1 MNIAKTEILQKL
13 SSVKPLL
20 YKKYNVTE
28 LALFGS
34 YSRDE
39 QNEKSDIDIMVDFEN
54 ITYRNLCNTAYT
66 LYDIFPSIK
75 VQIVS
80 KNAIKPAYFNAIKND
95 LVYA

>member
-1 MNIAKTEILQKL
+1 MSVEKEDILLKL
-13 SSVKPLL
+13 AFKKPILNS
-20 YKKYNVTE
+20 KYNVTE

-39 QNEKSDIDIMVDFEN
+39 QNEKSGVDIMVVFDK

-66 LYDIFPSIK
+66 LHDIFPNTK
-75 VQIVS
+75 VQVVS
-80 KNAIKPAYFNAIKND
+80 KDAIKPAYFNAIKND

>member
-1 MNIAKTEILQKL
+1 MSVEKIDILQKL
-13 SSVKPLL
+13 AFIKPMLSS
-20 YKKYNVTE
+20 KYNVTE

-39 QNEKSDIDIMVDFEN
+39 QNEKSDIDIMVVFDK

-66 LYDIFPSIK
+66 LYDIFPNKK
-75 VQIVS
+75 VQVVS
-80 KNAIKPAYFNAIKND
+80 KDAIKPAYFNAIKND